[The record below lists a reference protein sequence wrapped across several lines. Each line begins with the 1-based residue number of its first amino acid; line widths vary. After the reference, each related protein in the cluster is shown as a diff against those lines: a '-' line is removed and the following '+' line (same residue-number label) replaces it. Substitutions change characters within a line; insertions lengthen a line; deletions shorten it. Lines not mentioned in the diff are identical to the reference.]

1 MKLPFTKRTALI
13 QEDRVNL
20 MTMFNCA
27 GVQSE
32 FMWTSLKGI
41 LMLMNIGDA
50 QFLQLRPFLVKQAVA
65 HKWLMNQEQNAS
77 AE

>member
-1 MKLPFTKRTALI
+1 MKLPFTKGSALT

-20 MTMFNCA
+20 MIMFICA

-41 LMLMNIGDA
+41 LMLMNIEDA
-50 QFLQLRPFLVKQAVA
+50 RFLQF
-65 HKWLMNQEQNAS
+65 
-77 AE
+77 